1 MYKATSKCPVFI
13 STPSPGK
20 SVSFSGVVRN
30 EDATFKLEYALP

>member
-20 SVSFSGVVRN
+20 SVSLSNVRN
-30 EDATFKLEYALP
+30 EDATFKLEYSLP